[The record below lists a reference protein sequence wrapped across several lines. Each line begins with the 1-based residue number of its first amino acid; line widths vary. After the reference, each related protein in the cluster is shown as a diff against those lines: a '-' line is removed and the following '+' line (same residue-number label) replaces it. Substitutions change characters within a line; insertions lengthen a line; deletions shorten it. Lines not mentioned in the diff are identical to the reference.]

1 MHQSG
6 GLMLVP
12 GWTGTT
18 PYVSLRETA
27 IEFLLGCQEE
37 SFLSMDKRD
46 FFIFPLYRF
55 ASFRYNK
62 LNYANFT
69 K

>member
-1 MHQSG
+1 
-6 GLMLVP
+6 MLVP

-27 IEFLLGCQEE
+27 FDFLLGYHEK
-37 SFLSMDKRD
+37 SLLSLNKWD
-46 FFIFPLYRF
+46 FFILPLYRF
-55 ASFRYNK
+55 AYFRYNI